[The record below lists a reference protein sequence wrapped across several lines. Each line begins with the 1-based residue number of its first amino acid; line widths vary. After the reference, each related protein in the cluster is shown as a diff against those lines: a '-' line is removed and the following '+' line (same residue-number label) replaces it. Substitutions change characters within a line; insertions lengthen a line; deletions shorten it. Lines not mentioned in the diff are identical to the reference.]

1 MLYSFGKTFE
11 EGSFLWHL
19 QQREHDV
26 RSNIKS
32 TIIYIRYREQTGKEI
47 SGYIDYRD
55 RLQNDNFEDIFN
67 EKKDLVPRL
76 TDLSYYN
83 WTLGKIS
90 SVDSAYYKVDA
101 GPKERLSFRNN
112 TDRKIIN
119 VDLEFLDKNKNLDVK
134 RVVVEL
140 PSRRQNSENEKKS
153 KKKLDKGKLKLAD
166 QDQESEDKKEFG
178 YKQIVIFDYE
188 TRSK

>member
-1 MLYSFGKTFE
+1 
-11 EGSFLWHL
+11 L
-19 QQREHDV
+19 Q
-26 RSNIKS
+26 S
-32 TIIYIRYREQTGKEI
+32 
-47 SGYIDYRD
+47 
-55 RLQNDNFEDIFN
+55 DNFEDIFN
-67 EKKDLVPRL
+67 GKKDLIPRS

-90 SVDSAYYKVDA
+90 SLDSAYYKVDA

-134 RVVVEL
+134 RVIIEI
-140 PSRRQNSENEKKS
+140 SNKKINAENEKKG
-153 KKKLDKGKLKLAD
+153 KKKADKKNKLPND
-166 QDQESEDKKEFG
+166 DDPERDDKKEFG